1 MGCKKLNYIEWPSVT
16 HIRKNAFRNCT
27 SLTSITMPRNLAY
40 LHPYAFEGC
49 TNLQVIVFPETKM
62 KVSIRSHV
70 FENCTQL
77 RKIEIHDNVFRIYD
91 SAFRNCTSLPSL
103 VLPAEMQKIDTLAFE
118 GCTSLDSVTT
128 LAKVPP
134 TLGKD
139 AFKDISPTCVLTVP
153 YGTKAAYIAAGWTE
167 DIFKGGIREVTPAG
181 IGSVKVQ
188 QRQGEWYDLQGR
200 PTSHPR
206 KGGIYIQNGRKILV
220 K

>member
-1 MGCKKLNYIEWPSVT
+1 MGCKKLKYIEWPSVT